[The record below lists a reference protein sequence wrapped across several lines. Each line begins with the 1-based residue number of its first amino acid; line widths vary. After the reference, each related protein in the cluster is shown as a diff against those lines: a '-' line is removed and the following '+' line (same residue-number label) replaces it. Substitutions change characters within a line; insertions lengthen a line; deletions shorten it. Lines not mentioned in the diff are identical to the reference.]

1 MADQYDAKAAQYRKE
16 WAEMNQTGP
25 APMPKDVAAKKAEE
39 DRKKLEDKAYEA
51 SKKPVKF
58 AQGGSA
64 SSRADGC
71 AQRGKTKG
79 RMV

>member
-1 MADQYDAKAAQYRKE
+1 MPKEIADRQAEKKRKE
-16 WAEMNQTGP
+16 A
-25 APMPKDVAAKKAEE
+25 
-39 DRKKLEDKAYEA
+39 EDKAYEA

>member
-1 MADQYDAKAAQYRKE
+1 MADEDKKAAQYRDE
-16 WAEMNQTGP
+16 WAKMNQTGP
-25 APMPKDVAAKKAEE
+25 APMPKEIADRQAEKK
-39 DRKKLEDKAYEA
+39 RKEAEDKAYEA